1 MANTTFSGPVR
12 SKNGFQSIGPGAV
25 PALTAATDLTVA
37 DHAGRVLTMDPVGTP
52 TAITIPAINA
62 TADSAV
68 AGPGSDPNNPS
79 TIGTTFELVFID
91 EFTGTIK
98 TANTADKFV
107 GGVSLGVDNTAVAKA
122 FFVPAAANNE
132 VNLNGEAG
140 AGNATTGGLIGSRIK
155 FTAIAAN
162 KYLVEGLLI
171 GDGTVSTPFDTQ

>member
-68 AGPGSDPNNPS
+68 AGASDPNNPS

-98 TANTADKFV
+98 TANTADTFV